1 MTPFD
6 LLYEEL
12 KTAVPVVSVTTASAV
27 EGAARATNDP
37 RARLAAA
44 ARARLSRLRLPPKPV
59 VLVLCVCALRVGLVR
74 TALSALSVKLSL
86 ELAQEV
92 SSSVNR
98 RLTPPPTVLRRNGM
112 QQKEDQRSS
121 VAPAARVE
129 GLELDT

>member
-6 LLYEEL
+6 LVYEQL
-12 KTAVPVVSVTTASAV
+12 KPAIPVVSATTASAV
-27 EGAARATNDP
+27 EGAARATSDP

-59 VLVLCVCALRVGLVR
+59 VLVLCVCALRFGLVR

-112 QQKEDQRSS
+112 QKEDQR
-121 VAPAARVE
+121 ARRLRPRH
-129 GLELDT
+129 GLPR